1 MNEKPQMTAGEEDMV
16 RRALQSYHFT
26 DPEISFIRHNE
37 NITCRVTEDGERYVL
52 RIRNPVEGFS
62 LKLLGGGSP
71 EELMRGEIGLLLH
84 LSEKAP
90 FPVQKPVKN
99 RFGEYMTVLE
109 GGIPA
114 QLLKWIDGEPLTGE
128 NIGQYTQELGK
139 LAAQINSAAE
149 GFSGERVFYMR
160 GLVGRMKAEL
170 GSAGEKGHLTGEQ
183 VSMCRNLL
191 DQIGD
196 IMTVLDVRPG
206 TKCLIH
212 ADLSEGNLIKTGAGL
227 APVDFSLSG
236 YGYRAQEC
244 GMLAFGFQEEKEREA
259 VRLSYERAS
268 GIPIEKRHMNAFG
281 IFSILLFVT
290 LQHDR
295 HWEQEWFQN
304 SMIRWRDT
312 LFSEMLRGK

>member
-1 MNEKPQMTAGEEDMV
+1 
-16 RRALQSYHFT
+16 
-26 DPEISFIRHNE
+26 
-37 NITCRVTEDGERYVL
+37 
-52 RIRNPVEGFS
+52 
-62 LKLLGGGSP
+62 
-71 EELMRGEIGLLLH
+71 
-84 LSEKAP
+84 
-90 FPVQKPVKN
+90 
-99 RFGEYMTVLE
+99 
-109 GGIPA
+109 
-114 QLLKWIDGEPLTGE
+114 
-128 NIGQYTQELGK
+128 
-139 LAAQINSAAE
+139 
-149 GFSGERVFYMR
+149 
-160 GLVGRMKAEL
+160 
-170 GSAGEKGHLTGEQ
+170 
-183 VSMCRNLL
+183 MCRNLL

-196 IMTVLDVRPG
+196 IMTVLDARPG